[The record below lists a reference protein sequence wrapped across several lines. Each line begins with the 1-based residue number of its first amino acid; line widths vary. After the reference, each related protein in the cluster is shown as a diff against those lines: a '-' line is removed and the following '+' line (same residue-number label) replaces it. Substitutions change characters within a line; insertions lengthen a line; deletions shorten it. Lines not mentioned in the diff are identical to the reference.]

1 MASPN
6 SYSLLGGEDEGLEDE
21 GLDAAADDSPPPG
34 SPDHTAA
41 DHGWDSFVN
50 SLTAT
55 AKGELGTVDEILIS
69 YANFAGSEF
78 RTFDVES
85 AKVMGQITAL
95 EKAMD
100 QDHDKV
106 V

>member
-6 SYSLLGGEDEGLEDE
+6 SYSLLGGEDE

-34 SPDHTAA
+34 SPNHTAA
-41 DHGWDSFVN
+41 AHGWDSFVN

-55 AKGELGTVDEILIS
+55 AKGELGTVNEILIS

-78 RTFDVES
+78 CTFDVES
-85 AKVMGQITAL
+85 AKVMGRITAL